1 MLGKE
6 NKIAKFVFWTGITLM
21 IVGLILGFFIGRET
35 IDSYFGVYE
44 QIWSITIAFW
54 VSGLLS
60 GTFFIALAEIIE
72 QLHKINLKLNNEPDI
87 NDLELLND

>member
-1 MLGKE
+1 MLDME

-21 IVGLILGFFIGRET
+21 IAGLILGFFIGRET
-35 IDSYFGVYE
+35 IDSYFGDHE
-44 QIWSITIAFW
+44 QIWSITITFW

-60 GTFFIALAEIIE
+60 GIFFIALAEIIE
-72 QLHKINLKLNNEPDI
+72 QLHKINLKLNKEPDE